1 MSKAS
6 NYTIE
11 HPEEF
16 YEANRIDDS
25 GFNSLTTIWQGKTKA
40 QLTQAANDM
49 VANTFEGGNPF
60 DAAEILAAMEHFS
73 KEARKNGKFVEYLR
87 DELAKH
93 HGKVTTPS
101 GAKIEVCETGT
112 SYDYSQTLEWQQ
124 MDALITDLVEKK
136 KKLEAK
142 LRTIPAGQIIVDM
155 SDGEIMLVGPAKTS
169 KSTYKVTL
177 AK

>member
-1 MSKAS
+1 MS
-6 NYTIE
+6 YTKEYIMS

-49 VANTFEGGNPF
+49 VANTLEGGNPLE
-60 DAAEILAAMEHFS
+60 AAEVLAAMEHFI
-73 KEARKNGKFVEYLR
+73 KEVRKDERFVEYLR

-101 GAKIEVCETGT
+101 GAKIKACEAGT
-112 SYDYSQTLEWQQ
+112 NYDYSQTLEWQQ
-124 MDALITDLVEKK
+124 MDALITDLIEKK
-136 KKLEAK
+136 KELEAK

-155 SDGEIMLVGPAKTS
+155 SDGEILLVGPAKTS